1 MSATG
6 TKKILVTG
14 GTGRQGGAAATNLAS
29 LGHNVRIMTR
39 HPEKAKELQGPNVEV
54 VQGDFRKAQSLL
66 SALEGVDGVF
76 LMGTPYEEGPEAETA
91 QGKAM
96 IDACVKKDIGH
107 VMYSSVCCAN
117 KRTGVPHFD
126 SKHEVEEHL
135 RGAGLSY
142 TILRPVWFMENF
154 ASEWYRPSIEKGVL
168 SSPLRA
174 DRPLQM
180 VSVVDIG
187 RIVAHEEKQQRQQ
200 QNRKNNQSRRTDA
213 PAGSG
218 DHPHKEWQEDQLP
231 GRTRAAENAESQ
243 AAASDK
249 PTVADRGC
257 QHRTDTAGAEADDDA
272 PDQEELPELIHHHR
286 TTDTGHQQRQT
297 AEHDFAR
304 SKAVDQITANR
315 PGDAEEQ

>member
-117 KRTGVPHFD
+117 KRTGIPHFD
-126 SKHEVEEHL
+126 SKYAVEEHL
-135 RGAGLSY
+135 KNAGLSY

-168 SSPLRA
+168 STPLAA

-180 VSVVDIG
+180 VSVADIG
-187 RIVAHEEKQQRQQ
+187 RIVAEVFTKPMKFVGREI
-200 QNRKNNQSRRTDA
+200 DLA
-213 PAGSG
+213 A
-218 DHPHKEWQEDQLP
+218 DQLTMEQVVVEMSRVLGSP
-231 GRTRAAENAESQ
+231 VKYERIPES
-243 AAASDK
+243 
-249 PTVADRGC
+249 
-257 QHRTDTAGAEADDDA
+257 GAE
-272 PDQEELPELIHHHR
+272 
-286 TTDTGHQQRQT
+286 
-297 AEHDFAR
+297 
-304 SKAVDQITANR
+304 KAVGNDLALMFRWFNERGYDVDLWVSQERFRRFQIPLTSFRAYLENTR
-315 PGDAEEQ
+315 LGIGHAA